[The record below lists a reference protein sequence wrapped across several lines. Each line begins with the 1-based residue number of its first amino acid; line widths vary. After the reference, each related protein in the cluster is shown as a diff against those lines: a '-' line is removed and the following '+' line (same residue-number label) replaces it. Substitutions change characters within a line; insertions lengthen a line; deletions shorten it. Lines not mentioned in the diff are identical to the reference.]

1 MFGFSSWRVR
11 RTEEIRCILEQ
22 QEHSKN
28 IAIMETRM
36 AVMKITLAEFDK
48 NHSET
53 QTKAEP
59 ETKPRVESALLP
71 KLLS

>member
-11 RTEEIRCILEQ
+11 RTEEIRCVLEQ
-22 QEHSKN
+22 QEHVKN
-28 IAIMETRM
+28 IAIMEARM

-53 QTKAEP
+53 QTKAKP
-59 ETKPRVESALLP
+59 ETKPRVEPALFP
-71 KLLS
+71 KVLS